1 MIDIKELYIVNYCHP
16 NCKPL
21 QNIMRL
27 PEKQAFEKAG
37 ELARKNPETNA
48 FYRFAD
54 FENYYPRRLKADSII
69 YRLFIELGGKPKEKH
84 PLSFALQDS
93 RYLDNWFGNGIIT
106 RIPLKD
112 IPDEYISFTYGDSSA
127 MIEKTGNDI
136 PINEREKVHPVLS
149 PSIRIDRQFIRPLI
163 PFS

>member
-69 YRLFIELGGKPKEKH
+69 YRLLNLAANRKKNIRCRLLYK
-84 PLSFALQDS
+84 
-93 RYLDNWFGNGIIT
+93 IV
-106 RIPLKD
+106 D
-112 IPDEYISFTYGDSSA
+112 I
-127 MIEKTGNDI
+127 
-136 PINEREKVHPVLS
+136 
-149 PSIRIDRQFIRPLI
+149 
-163 PFS
+163 